1 MISTQFVKIFTSAE
15 TSSKYLRYIKKKIS
29 YDIIDE
35 LHFSFQINFKVN
47 YYA

>member
-1 MISTQFVKIFTSAE
+1 MISTQFVKIFMSAE
-15 TSSKYLRYIKKKIS
+15 TSSKYLRYIKKKS